1 MKLIAAGLNHR
12 TASIAVRE
20 RLAIAADQ
28 LKDALKDGLATVAV
42 TELVLLSTCNRTEI
56 FAAVDELGQVD
67 GQQLLEWL
75 CSYHSEPTQLVQSHG
90 YSLHG
95 EAALEH
101 IIKVAAGLD
110 SMVLGE
116 PQILGQMKT
125 AYSTAL
131 EAESVA
137 GTLHGVFQHAFGVA
151 KQIRTET
158 GIGANPVSV
167 AYTAVSLSRRI
178 FSKLSNKTALLIG
191 AGETV
196 ELVARH
202 LKEQGIN
209 KLIVANRSLG
219 RARELAERVAAKP
232 LLLSDLA
239 SHLHLAD
246 IVISST
252 GSQLPVLGKGA
263 VESAIAAR
271 KHKPM
276 FMVDIAVPRDIEP
289 EVGSLP
295 DVYLYTID
303 DLHEVVD
310 DNLKER
316 QAEAAKAER
325 IVAAGVEQFRKQ
337 LNARSSAQ
345 LIVGLRQRAE
355 NLRDQEVERALVQLE
370 KGGDPSIII
379 RQLGKA
385 LTNKLMH
392 KPSVAVKQASE
403 KQDETQLAVVKDI
416 FGLSGDN

>member
-12 TASIAVRE
+12 TAPIAIRE
-20 RLAIAADQ
+20 RLAVAADQ
-28 LKDALKDGLATVAV
+28 LKDALKDGLNSCSV
-42 TELVLLSTCNRTEI
+42 TGLVLLSTCNRTEI
-56 FAAVDELGQVD
+56 FAAVDQLEDSD
-67 GQQLLEWL
+67 GRQLLEWL
-75 CSYHSEPTQLVQSHG
+75 CQYHSEPEELIASHG
-90 YSLHG
+90 YTLKG

-101 IIKVAAGLD
+101 IIKVAAGLN

-125 AYSTAL
+125 AYNVAL
-131 EAESVA
+131 EAQTLS
-137 GTLHGVFQHAFGVA
+137 GSLHGVFQHAFNVA
-151 KQIRTET
+151 KEIRTDT

-178 FSKLSNKTALLIG
+178 FSDLNNKTALLIG
-191 AGETV
+191 AGETI
-196 ELVARH
+196 ELVAQH
-202 LKEQGIN
+202 LQEQGIH

-219 RARELAERVAAKP
+219 RARELAERVSARP

-239 SHLHLAD
+239 SNLHLAD

-263 VESAIAAR
+263 VESAIAQR
-271 KHKPM
+271 KYKPM

-289 EVGSLP
+289 EVGTLP

-316 QAEAAKAER
+316 EVEAAKAMT
-325 IVAAGVEQFRKQ
+325 IVQQGVEQFRKQ
-337 LNARSSAQ
+337 LHARSSSKI
-345 LIVGLRQRAE
+345 IVGLRQSAE
-355 NLRDQEVERALVQLE
+355 SLRDQEVERALAQLQ
-370 KGGDPSIII
+370 KGGDPSVIIQ
-379 RQLGKA
+379 QLGKS

-392 KPSVAVKQASE
+392 KPSVALKQASE